1 MVGAGV
7 GAYDQYSKAADVT
20 SWGPKPIADWAQA
33 AGFKGEALHDA
44 VALALAVSNGAD
56 HYAHNPIT
64 APGAER
70 RGLWG
75 IRCDEVPDGM
85 VVDLFKPRHNA
96 AVARALWEASGGS
109 FAWHP
114 TWINGAA
121 TNLRPVVVA
130 GLTRRGV
137 VRGPVSRLGFSD
149 QLAHAVSA
157 ANAFAQVSDYGEMP
171 HA

>member
-1 MVGAGV
+1 MVGAGARTND
-7 GAYDQYSKAADVT
+7 GHTEAADVT

-33 AGFKGEALHDA
+33 AGFKGEELFDA

-56 HYAHNPIT
+56 HYAHNAIT

-75 IRCDEVPDGM
+75 IRRDEVPDDM
-85 VVDLFKPRHNA
+85 PLDLHNPQHNA
-96 AVARALWEASGGS
+96 RVARALWVASGGS

-121 TNLRPVVVA
+121 TNLRPRVVVT
-130 GLTRRGV
+130 LTRRGV
-137 VRGPVSRLGFSD
+137 TPGVVSRLAFSD
-149 QLAHAVSA
+149 QLAHAVSM
-157 ANAFAQVSDYGEMP
+157 ANAFAQTSDYGEMP